1 MISIICIVVVIVI
14 VVIVIIII
22 IIIYRRQDFSSFLAD
37 QQRLIFAG
45 KKLKELFCR

>member
-1 MISIICIVVVIVI
+1 MISIICIV